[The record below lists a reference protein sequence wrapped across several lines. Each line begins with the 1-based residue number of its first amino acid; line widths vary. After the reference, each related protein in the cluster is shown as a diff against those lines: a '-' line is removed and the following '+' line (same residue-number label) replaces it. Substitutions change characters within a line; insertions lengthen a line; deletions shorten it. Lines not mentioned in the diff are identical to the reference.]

1 MAGLFEETKGAATGV
16 PGNRTELS
24 AAGDYGSRAIFSDM
38 YNAFLEEFGK
48 GRQMVLSTSLQDHVT
63 SRMMS
68 IVQREGIFYF
78 QTDREMRKYAQ
89 LSGNPQ
95 VALCIENIQI
105 EGLCRQIGNPTED
118 RDFCILYE
126 ECFPGSFHRYSALEK
141 ECLFAVTPSRIE
153 RWLYLDGKP
162 FLEEMDVERQI
173 YVRRE
178 YSCS

>member
-1 MAGLFEETKGAATGV
+1 MAGVFEETKGTAAGV
-16 PGNRTELS
+16 HGNWTEPS
-24 AAGDYGSRAIFSDM
+24 AAGDFESRAIFLDM
-38 YNAFLEEFGK
+38 YKAFLEEFGT
-48 GRQMVLSTSLQDHVT
+48 GRKMVLSTSLQDHVT

-78 QTDREMRKYAQ
+78 QTDREMRKYGQ

-95 VALCIENIQI
+95 VALCIDNIQI
-105 EGLCRQIGNPTED
+105 EGLCRQIGHPMEN

-141 ECLFAVTPSRIE
+141 ECLFAVTPFRIE
-153 RWLYLDGKP
+153 RWLYLEGRP

-173 YVRRE
+173 YIRRE